1 MLLCPTAVGA
11 QVAVG
16 LRIGAVG
23 SSNLV
28 RDSVV
33 EALDVR
39 PQVAP
44 QLGLRVSIPVGKR
57 YTFGGDLAV
66 SRSDLRANGDT
77 ASTTVT
83 ALTQWAPGVF
93 LRAALLPWLGAEAR
107 IGALIYDPKQTVGT
121 LFADGAPIE
130 PLLGLGVTMERALG
144 SRLVAAVFVQ
154 YDAHRFT
161 TTSLRA
167 RGFTGETTVHR
178 VALGLSLSRAFG
190 RASP

>member
-1 MLLCPTAVGA
+1 MLLCPTALGA
-11 QVAVG
+11 QVSVG

-33 EALDVR
+33 ETLEVR

-44 QLGLRVSIPVGKR
+44 QLGLRISFPAGTR
-57 YTFGGDLAV
+57 YVFGGDIAV
-66 SRSDLRANGDT
+66 SRSDLQARGDT

-83 ALTQWAPGVF
+83 TLTQWAPGAF

-107 IGALIYDPKQTVGT
+107 IGALIYDPGETVGT
-121 LFADGAPIE
+121 LFADGAPVE

-144 SRLVAAVFVQ
+144 SRLVAAVIVQ
-154 YDAHRFT
+154 YDVHRFT

-167 RGFTGETTVHR
+167 RGFSGQTTVHR
-178 VALGLSLSRAFG
+178 LAIGLSLSREFG
-190 RASP
+190 HAAP